1 MDTAQPSP
9 SAPPSDDSGP
19 VVTDPGQAPAGNG
32 PDAGVPSA
40 DAAEVRDPDDL
51 RPTEIVRHL
60 DEYIVG
66 QAGAKRAVA
75 IALRNRV
82 RRRRLSD
89 EMRREVLP
97 KNILMI
103 GPTGVGKTEIARRL
117 AKLTASPF
125 IKVEATKFTEVG
137 YVGRDVE
144 AIVRDLLEET
154 ITDVHEERVSEVEAR
169 AREVAE
175 RRILDILVEAEMRLA
190 AGSSEAVA
198 RSAVKAA
205 GDATDGHGVPGVGD
219 AGAAV
224 AIAAEAGDL
233 PRGRPVEQ
241 PAGPVGDSRTAGAG
255 EALPVT
261 APEPETG
268 AGRAASG
275 ALERLR
281 RRLRRRLATQLRAKH
296 LEERYIDVEVEEPFQ
311 PAFEGF
317 AGSGLEEVGYSLSDF
332 FSQMAPPRK
341 RTKRMQVADART
353 ALAEEE
359 TDRLVDMDRVYDDA
373 IRDVE
378 EAGIVFMDEVDKI
391 CGPSPDHGPDVSG
404 EGVQRDLLPILEGSV
419 VHTRYGS
426 VHTDHILFIA
436 AGAFNVARPG
446 DLIPEFQGRFPI
458 RVELSPLS
466 ESDLQRILTEPNNAL
481 TKQYEALLGTEQVE
495 LEFTDDGVAEL
506 AHQAHRVNE
515 QDENIGARRLFTIM
529 EKVLEEVS
537 FHAEDHAGKRV
548 VVDSA
553 MVLQQLQDLISDD
566 DVRRYIL

>member
-1 MDTAQPSP
+1 MDAAQPP
-9 SAPPSDDSGP
+9 SAPAAAASSP
-19 VVTDPGQAPAGNG
+19 VATEAGQAAVADGTGGAPS
-32 PDAGVPSA
+32 PDT
-40 DAAEVRDPDDL
+40 AEARDPDDL

-60 DEYIVG
+60 DAYIVG
-66 QAGAKRAVA
+66 QAAAKRAVA

-175 RRILDILVEAEMRLA
+175 RRILDILVEAEMR
-190 AGSSEAVA
+190 
-198 RSAVKAA
+198 SA
-205 GDATDGHGVPGVGD
+205 

-224 AIAAEAGDL
+224 AVAAAEAGDL
-233 PRGRPVEQ
+233 PGGRPAEL
-241 PAGPVGDSRTAGAG
+241 PARPVGDSSTAGAG
-255 EALPVT
+255 EPLPVT
-261 APEPETG
+261 APEPE
-268 AGRAASG
+268 AGDGRSASG

-359 TDRLVDMDRVYDDA
+359 TDRLIDMDRVYDDA

-495 LEFTDDGVAEL
+495 LSFTDDGVAEL
-506 AHQAHRVNE
+506 ARQAHRVNE

-553 MVLQQLQDLISDD
+553 MVLQQLQDLISDH

>member
-1 MDTAQPSP
+1 MDAAQPSP
-9 SAPPSDDSGP
+9 SAPPSGDSGP
-19 VVTDPGQAPAGNG
+19 VATDPGQAPAGDG
-32 PDAGVPSA
+32 PEPGDPSP
-40 DAAEVRDPDDL
+40 DSAEGRDPDDL

-60 DEYIVG
+60 DAYIVG
-66 QAGAKRAVA
+66 QAAAKRAVA

-82 RRRRLSD
+82 RRRRLTD

-144 AIVRDLLEET
+144 AIVRDLLEQT
-154 ITDVHEERVSEVEAR
+154 ITDVHDERVSEVEAR

-175 RRILDILVEAEMRLA
+175 RRILDILVESEMRVA
-190 AGSSEAVA
+190 AGSSEAA
-198 RSAVKAA
+198 GHPAA
-205 GDATDGHGVPGVGD
+205 KVSGDATAGQGASEVTGAQVAASEAGGLPGGQAGGLPPGPVEDTSTGGVGEPPPAGAPDPVPGDG
-219 AGAAV
+219 
-224 AIAAEAGDL
+224 
-233 PRGRPVEQ
+233 RG
-241 PAGPVGDSRTAGAG
+241 T
-255 EALPVT
+255 
-261 APEPETG
+261 
-268 AGRAASG
+268 SG

-281 RRLRRRLATQLRAKH
+281 RRLRRRLAAQLRAKH
-296 LEERYIDVEVEEPFQ
+296 LEERYLDVEVEEPFQ

-359 TDRLVDMDRVYDDA
+359 TDRLIDMDRVYDDA

-436 AGAFNVARPG
+436 AGAFNVARPS

-495 LEFTDDGVAEL
+495 LAFTDDGVAEL
-506 AHQAHRVNE
+506 ARQAHRVNE

-548 VVDSA
+548 VIDSE
-553 MVLQQLQDLISDD
+553 MVLHQLQDLISDD

>member
-1 MDTAQPSP
+1 MTMDVAQPP
-9 SAPPSDDSGP
+9 STPPAAASGP
-19 VVTDPGQAPAGNG
+19 AATDPGQAAVANGPAGSPA
-32 PDAGVPSA
+32 PDSA
-40 DAAEVRDPDDL
+40 EARDPDDL

-60 DEYIVG
+60 DAYIVG
-66 QAGAKRAVA
+66 QAAAKRAVA

-359 TDRLVDMDRVYDDA
+359 TDRLIDMDRVYDDA

-495 LEFTDDGVAEL
+495 LAFTDDGVAEL
-506 AHQAHRVNE
+506 ARQAHRVNE

>member
-1 MDTAQPSP
+1 
-9 SAPPSDDSGP
+9 
-19 VVTDPGQAPAGNG
+19 
-32 PDAGVPSA
+32 
-40 DAAEVRDPDDL
+40 
-51 RPTEIVRHL
+51 
-60 DEYIVG
+60 
-66 QAGAKRAVA
+66 
-75 IALRNRV
+75 
-82 RRRRLSD
+82 
-89 EMRREVLP
+89 
-97 KNILMI
+97 
-103 GPTGVGKTEIARRL
+103 
-117 AKLTASPF
+117 
-125 IKVEATKFTEVG
+125 
-137 YVGRDVE
+137 
-144 AIVRDLLEET
+144 
-154 ITDVHEERVSEVEAR
+154 
-169 AREVAE
+169 VAE
-175 RRILDILVEAEMRLA
+175 RRILDILVESEMRGA
-190 AGSSEAVA
+190 AGSPEAAGHPAAKVSGDTTAGQGASEVTGAQAAAPVGASEAGGLPDGQ
-198 RSAVKAA
+198 A
-205 GDATDGHGVPGVGD
+205 GELPSGPVEDTSTGGVGEPPPAGAPDPVPGD
-219 AGAAV
+219 
-224 AIAAEAGDL
+224 
-233 PRGRPVEQ
+233 
-241 PAGPVGDSRTAGAG
+241 
-255 EALPVT
+255 
-261 APEPETG
+261 
-268 AGRAASG
+268 GRATSG

-281 RRLRRRLATQLRAKH
+281 RRLRRRLAAQLRAKH

-359 TDRLVDMDRVYDDA
+359 TDRLIDMDRVYDDA

-436 AGAFNVARPG
+436 AGAFNVARPS

-495 LEFTDDGVAEL
+495 LAFTDDGVAEL
-506 AHQAHRVNE
+506 ARQAHRVNE

-548 VVDSA
+548 VVDSE

>member
-1 MDTAQPSP
+1 MDVAQPSAP
-9 SAPPSDDSGP
+9 VPDSNGSAPTPPDS
-19 VVTDPGQAPAGNG
+19 QEN
-32 PDAGVPSA
+32 
-40 DAAEVRDPDDL
+40 RDPDDL

-60 DEYIVG
+60 DAYIVG
-66 QAGAKRAVA
+66 QSAAKRSVA

-82 RRRRLSD
+82 RRRRLTD
-89 EMRREVLP
+89 EMRHEVLP

-117 AKLTASPF
+117 AKLTSSPF

-144 AIVRDLLEET
+144 AIVRDLLEQT
-154 ITDVHEERVSEVEAR
+154 ITDVHDERIAEVEER

-175 RRILDILVEAEMRLA
+175 RRILDILVEAELRSAAGLA
-190 AGSSEAVA
+190 AVS
-198 RSAVKAA
+198 
-205 GDATDGHGVPGVGD
+205 GVPPVVV
-219 AGAAV
+219 ASPGAAPPTT
-224 AIAAEAGDL
+224 ASTSSAPPSPPAEPPTSA
-233 PRGRPVEQ
+233 PPAMSVESPT
-241 PAGPVGDSRTAGAG
+241 PAPPSTAGA
-255 EALPVT
+255 ESSAAQTVT
-261 APEPETG
+261 AQEAAQGPGRPPAG
-268 AGRAASG
+268 AE
-275 ALERLR
+275 ERLR
-281 RRLRRRLATQLRAKH
+281 RRVRRRLAAQLRAKH
-296 LEERYIDVEVEEPFQ
+296 LEDRYIDVEVEEPFQ

-332 FSQMAPPRK
+332 FSQMAPPR
-341 RTKRMQVADART
+341 RRMKRMQVADART

-359 TDRLVDMDRVYDDA
+359 TDRLIDMDRVYDDA

-391 CGPSPDHGPDVSG
+391 CGPAPDHGPDVSG

-426 VHTDHILFIA
+426 VRTDHILFIA
-436 AGAFNVARPG
+436 AGAFNVARPS

-495 LEFTDDGVAEL
+495 LAFTEDGVAEL
-506 AHQAHRVNE
+506 ARQAHRVNE

-537 FHAEDHAGKRV
+537 FHAEDHAGSRV
-548 VVDSA
+548 VVDAA
-553 MVLQQLQDLISDD
+553 MVRAQLKDLISDD
-566 DVRRYIL
+566 DMRRYIL